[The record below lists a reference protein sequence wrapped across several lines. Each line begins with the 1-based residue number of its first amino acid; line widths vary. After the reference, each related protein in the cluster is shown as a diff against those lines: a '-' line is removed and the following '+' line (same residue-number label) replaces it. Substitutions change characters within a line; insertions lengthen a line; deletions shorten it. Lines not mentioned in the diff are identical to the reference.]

1 MNAQIF
7 VAPYE
12 LLLEQKRG
20 KMWKYFGDSKRG
32 RLEIIAEILL
42 FCSGARKAKTKIMF
56 ATNLSYPLLQKY
68 SEMLTTRGLL
78 GLENGKYV
86 TTDKGF
92 AFLDLFAGI
101 YDILT
106 DRGV

>member
-1 MNAQIF
+1 MNAQVF
-7 VAPYE
+7 VTPYE

-20 KMWKYFGDSKRG
+20 KMWKYFGGSKRG
-32 RLEIIAEILL
+32 RLDIIAEILL

-56 ATNLSYPLLQKY
+56 GTNLSYPLLQKY

-78 GLENGKYV
+78 GLENGKYA
-86 TTDKGF
+86 TTEKGF
-92 AFLDLFAGI
+92 TFLDLFAGI
-101 YDILT
+101 YDMLT